1 MAKINLTEEVL
12 KHSDDEIIEYLS
24 NVSKGVRSAFWR
36 AIESDDPNLLYI
48 THTDV
53 EIITTILAA
62 LDRRNK
68 ERGL

>member
-24 NVSKGVRSAFWR
+24 NVSKGVRSTFRR

>member
-1 MAKINLTEEVL
+1 MAKVNLTEEVL

-24 NVSKGVRSAFWR
+24 NVSKGVRSTFRR

-53 EIITTILAA
+53 EIITTILTA

>member
-24 NVSKGVRSAFWR
+24 NVSKGIRSAFRR

-53 EIITTILAA
+53 EIIATILAA

>member
-24 NVSKGVRSAFWR
+24 NVSKGIRSAFRR
-36 AIESDDPNLLYI
+36 AIESDDPDLLYI

>member
-24 NVSKGVRSAFWR
+24 NVSKGIRSAFRR

>member
-24 NVSKGVRSAFWR
+24 NVSKGIRNTFKR

-53 EIITTILAA
+53 EIITTILTA

>member
-24 NVSKGVRSAFWR
+24 NVSKGIRSAFRR

-68 ERGL
+68 ELGL

>member
-24 NVSKGVRSAFWR
+24 NVSKGIRSAFRR

-53 EIITTILAA
+53 EIITTVLAA

>member
-24 NVSKGVRSAFWR
+24 NVSKGIRNTFKR

-53 EIITTILAA
+53 EVITTILIA

>member
-24 NVSKGVRSAFWR
+24 NVSKGIRSTFRR

>member
-24 NVSKGVRSAFWR
+24 NVSKGVRSAFRR

>member
-12 KHSDDEIIEYLS
+12 KHSDDAIIEYLS
-24 NVSKGVRSAFWR
+24 NVSKGIRSTFRR

-62 LDRRNK
+62 LDRRNI

>member
-24 NVSKGVRSAFWR
+24 NVSKGIRNTFKR

-53 EIITTILAA
+53 EIITTILMA

>member
-24 NVSKGVRSAFWR
+24 NVSKGIRSTFRR

-53 EIITTILAA
+53 EIITTILTA

>member
-24 NVSKGVRSAFWR
+24 NVSKGIRNTFKR

-53 EIITTILAA
+53 EIITTILIA

>member
-12 KHSDDEIIEYLS
+12 KHSDDEIIEYLL
-24 NVSKGVRSAFWR
+24 NVSRGIRGTYKR
-36 AIESDDPNLLYI
+36 AIESNDSNLLYI
-48 THTDV
+48 SHTDV
-53 EIITTILAA
+53 EIITAILTA

>member
-24 NVSKGVRSAFWR
+24 NVSKGIRSAFRR

-53 EIITTILAA
+53 EIITTILTA